1 METSYDIMTY
11 NGSFAEV
18 AKHDEKG
25 GISFQLVFYGVLNRG
40 DNGNLRIEEIG
51 DEPMPMTGMYMQSID
66 GATAANAFHRGS
78 MTMDEIEAID
88 GNVTNPAF
96 MQSPFGLEALQDIN
110 EYIEYS
116 HSLSGSYDGL
126 RDPWQHAEEM
136 RTKTRKDFQFVLS
149 MIDRSPRTERDPQG
163 VIDLLELELEFSEVL
178 ATDYGL
184 REEVYE
190 IVAAMQAKLAE
201 NTTD

>member
-1 METSYDIMTY
+1 MTY

-25 GISFQLVFYGVLNRG
+25 KVSFLMVFYGALKRA

-51 DEPMPMTGMYMQSID
+51 EKPMPMTGMYMQSID
-66 GATAANAFHRGS
+66 DATVANAYHRGS
-78 MTMDEIEAID
+78 MTMDEIEAVD
-88 GNVTNPAF
+88 GNATSPAF
-96 MQSPFGLEALQDIN
+96 MQSPFGIKALQDIK

-116 HSLSGSYDGL
+116 HSLSGRCDEL
-126 RDPWQHAEEM
+126 RDPWQHAEDM
-136 RTKTRKDFQFVLS
+136 RTRTRKDFQFVLS

-163 VIDLLELELEFSEVL
+163 VIDLLELELEFSEIL

-184 REEVYE
+184 REEVLE
-190 IVAAMQAKLAE
+190 IIAEMQAKLDV
-201 NTTD
+201 TIPV